1 MSESACNVEYDIRSL
16 ELELPGRWVVSCP
29 RWFLRPELWASTNV
43 VCALT
48 EPYLQFLAFY
58 PWLTWNFLYRK
69 YYIGL
74 ELTEICLPLSPN
86 YWNQEGTSL
95 CSV

>member
-1 MSESACNVEYDIRSL
+1 MSESACNVEDDIRSL

-29 RWFLRPELWASTNV
+29 RWFLRPALWASTNV

-58 PWLTWNFLYRK
+58 FVFETGSNCISLA
-69 YYIGL
+69 GL
-74 ELTEICLPLSPN
+74 EL
-86 YWNQEGTSL
+86 
-95 CSV
+95 SV